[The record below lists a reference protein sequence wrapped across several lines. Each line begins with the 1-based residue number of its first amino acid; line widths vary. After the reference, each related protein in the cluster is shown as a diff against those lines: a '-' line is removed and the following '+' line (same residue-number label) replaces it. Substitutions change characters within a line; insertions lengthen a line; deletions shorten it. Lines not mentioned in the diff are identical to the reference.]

1 MKHHISRALLL
12 ALAAGALAS
21 CSENSWNND
30 ELKGFEVPE
39 PTQVET
45 IEYTMTEADYAAI
58 ASNSTNRSLAGE
70 AGVADN
76 LKAVGTKLC
85 FSDII
90 PARDYVPAWLG
101 SSSFAY
107 FTLTDGSAVKLTY
120 NTAVSPSDIP
130 AKIESA
136 AEYTVSD
143 EDYQKVWDSENDY
156 IASFAPSHTAS
167 ASIPG
172 ILLTALPDAAEGDY
186 AVVRYRTSS
195 ADPVFSAPSEPEE
208 PGFTLSNVIGTAA
221 VDDDVTING
230 VVTALCSQGYIL
242 TDASGAI
249 FVYCGSKFEENG
261 FSNLA
266 IGDQIVLNGTVAA
279 YNTGLQIA
287 NGSTFEKAGNQEVTY
302 PSATTFDAASMANII
317 ARTDNALAIYGTM
330 TGTVSVTTDSKGRT
344 NTNIIVEGSE
354 KAQGSPYGMLTAD
367 KSKYSDGAKVK
378 VTGYLINVAGGK
390 YCNMVATSVTDAASA
405 AAATASSRAATET
418 VPSQAEF
425 AVYTFN
431 GTRWTAAADVV
442 MPSHADY
449 QAMGQRYDNLS
460 DEAPATL
467 LPKFLKAKYPYA
479 SEGDTRFVTYFYFAS
494 STTTVR
500 CDEYTFNGTDWTPAA
515 TVTTQTAQFVRTGGK
530 WIYDP
535 NVTITL
541 PAGKGQELSTLY
553 FQTCVDW
560 VKSQIDDKTGATYV
574 TSYGNNEYYSGTS
587 AYQGNVDLRAASAR
601 AQYAA
606 GYADMTDEQ
615 IVATMKQRFES
626 EVMPAALSILHPD
639 AEPIAGVD
647 VIYTINFSAYN
658 GSATTPYTATYKVT
672 GRGQFELIEC
682 TWNSD
687 K

>member
-1 MKHHISRALLL
+1 MKQHISRALLL
-12 ALAAGALAS
+12 TLAAGVVTG
-21 CSENSWNND
+21 CSENTWNNE

-39 PTQVET
+39 TTQVET
-45 IEYTMTEADYAAI
+45 VEYTMTEADYAAV
-58 ASNSTNRSLAGE
+58 ASNSTNKALAGD
-70 AGVADN
+70 AGAAA
-76 LKAVGTKLC
+76 LKAIGTKLC
-85 FSDII
+85 FSDAA

-143 EDYQKVWDSENDY
+143 EDYQKVWGSENDY

-172 ILLTALPDAAEGDY
+172 ILLTALPDAEEGDY

-208 PGFTLSNVIGTAA
+208 PDFTLSSVIGTAA

-242 TDASGAI
+242 TDATGAI

-302 PSATTFDAASMANII
+302 PSATAFDAASMATII
-317 ARTDNALAIYGTM
+317 ARTDNVLAIYGTM

-390 YCNMVATSVTDAASA
+390 YCNMVATNVTVDGAT
-405 AAATASSRAATET
+405 AATASSRAATET
-418 VPSQAEF
+418 VPSQAEY
-425 AVYTFN
+425 AVYTFH
-431 GTRWTAAADVV
+431 GTRWAQATDVV

-460 DEAPATL
+460 EEAPATL
-467 LPKFLKAKYPYA
+467 LPKFLKVKYPYA
-479 SEGDTRFVTYFYFAS
+479 SEGDVRFVAYFYYAS
-494 STTTVR
+494 SATTVR
-500 CDEYTFNGTDWTPAA
+500 CDEYTFNGADWTPAA
-515 TVTTQTAQFVRTGGK
+515 TVVSQTAQFVRSQGK

-553 FQTCVDW
+553 YQTCVDW
-560 VKSQIDDKTGATYV
+560 VKAQIDDKTGATYV
-574 TSYGNNEYYSGTS
+574 TKYGNNEYYSGTS

-615 IVATMKQRFES
+615 VVATMKQRFET
-626 EVMPAALSILHPD
+626 EVMPAALSALHPD
-639 AEPIAGVD
+639 AEPVSGVD
-647 VIYTINFSAYN
+647 VIYTINFSAYD
-658 GSATTPYTATYKVT
+658 GTATTPYVIKYKVT
-672 GRGQFELIEC
+672 GRGQFEFIEC
-682 TWNSD
+682 TWNAG

>member
-1 MKHHISRALLL
+1 MKQHISRALLL
-12 ALAAGALAS
+12 AFAAGALAG

-30 ELKGFEVPE
+30 ELNGFEVPE

-45 IEYTMTEADYAAI
+45 IEYTMTEADYAAVS
-58 ASNSTNRSLAGE
+58 SNSANKALAGD
-70 AGVADN
+70 AGAAA
-76 LKAVGTKLC
+76 LRAVGSKLC
-85 FSDII
+85 FSDAA

-107 FTLTDGSAVKLTY
+107 FTLTDGSAVRLTY
-120 NTAVSPSDIP
+120 NTAVTPSEIP
-130 AKIESA
+130 AEIESA
-136 AEYTVSD
+136 TEYTVSD
-143 EDYQKVWDSENDY
+143 EDYQTVWGSEDDY
-156 IASFAPSHTAS
+156 IAAFAPSHTAS

-172 ILLTALPDAAEGDY
+172 ILLAALPDAAEGDY
-186 AVVRYRTSS
+186 AVVRYRTSQ

-208 PGFTLSNVIGTAA
+208 PGFTLSSVIGTAA

-261 FSNLA
+261 FSGLA

-287 NGSTFEKAGNQEVTY
+287 NGATFDKAGSQAVSY
-302 PSATTFDAASMANII
+302 PAATTFDAASMADII

-330 TGTVSVTTDSKGRT
+330 TGTVSVTTDSKGR
-344 NTNIIVEGSE
+344 
-354 KAQGSPYGMLTAD
+354 
-367 KSKYSDGAKVK
+367 
-378 VTGYLINVAGGK
+378 INVAGGR
-390 YCNMVATSVTDAASA
+390 YCNMVATSVAESTASA
-405 AAATASSRAATET
+405 AATVSSRAATET
-418 VPSQAEF
+418 MPSQAEY

-431 GTRWTAAADVV
+431 GTRWNAATDVV

-467 LPKFLKAKYPYA
+467 LPKFLRAKYPYA
-479 SEGDTRFVTYFYFAS
+479 SEGDVRYVAYFYYAS
-494 STTTVR
+494 SATTVR

-535 NVTITL
+535 NVTINL
-541 PAGKGQELSTLY
+541 PAGKGQEMSTLY
-553 FQTCVDW
+553 YQTCVDW
-560 VKSQIDDKTGATYV
+560 VKAQIDDKTGATYV

-626 EVMPAALSILHPD
+626 VVMPAALSILHPD

-658 GSATTPYTATYKVT
+658 GSATTPYVITYKVT
-672 GRGQFELIEC
+672 GRGQFEFIEC

>member
-1 MKHHISRALLL
+1 MKQHISRALLL
-12 ALAAGALAS
+12 AFAAGALAG

-30 ELKGFEVPE
+30 ELNGFEVPE

-45 IEYTMTEADYAAI
+45 IEYTMTEADYAAVS
-58 ASNSTNRSLAGE
+58 SNSANKALAGD
-70 AGVADN
+70 AGAAA
-76 LKAVGTKLC
+76 LRAVGSKLC
-85 FSDII
+85 FSDAA

-107 FTLTDGSAVKLTY
+107 FTLTDGSAVRLTY
-120 NTAVSPSDIP
+120 NTAVTPSEIP
-130 AKIESA
+130 AEIESA
-136 AEYTVSD
+136 TEYTVSD
-143 EDYQKVWDSENDY
+143 EDYQTVWGSEDDY
-156 IASFAPSHTAS
+156 IAAFAPSHTAS

-172 ILLTALPDAAEGDY
+172 ILLAALPDAAEGDY
-186 AVVRYRTSS
+186 AVVRYRTSQ

-208 PGFTLSNVIGTAA
+208 PGFTLSSVIGTAA

-261 FSNLA
+261 FSGLA

-287 NGSTFEKAGNQEVTY
+287 NGATFDKAGSQAVSY
-302 PSATTFDAASMANII
+302 PAATTFDAASMADII

-344 NTNIIVEGSE
+344 NTNIIIDGSA
-354 KAQGSPYGMLTAD
+354 KAQGSPYGMLSAD
-367 KSKYSDGAKVK
+367 KSKYADGAKVT
-378 VTGYLINVAGGK
+378 VTGYLINVAGGR
-390 YCNMVATSVTDAASA
+390 YCNMVATSVAESTASA
-405 AAATASSRAATET
+405 AATVSSRAATET
-418 VPSQAEF
+418 MPSQAEY

-431 GTRWTAAADVV
+431 GTRWNAATDVV

-467 LPKFLKAKYPYA
+467 LPKFLRAKYPYA
-479 SEGDTRFVTYFYFAS
+479 SEGDVRYVAYFYYAS
-494 STTTVR
+494 SATTVR

-535 NVTITL
+535 NVTINL
-541 PAGKGQELSTLY
+541 PAGKGQEMSTLY
-553 FQTCVDW
+553 YQTCVDW
-560 VKSQIDDKTGATYV
+560 VKAQIDDKTGATYV

-626 EVMPAALSILHPD
+626 VVMPAALSILHPD

-658 GSATTPYTATYKVT
+658 GSATTPYVITYKVT
-672 GRGQFELIEC
+672 GRGQFEFIEC